1 MFTISKQLSISLF
14 SIFILSSL
22 FFMIQVIFFFNSN
35 AEVFSHFRSAFSSI
49 LIGLIFLNSYCL
61 KDYSQN
67 QKGINRKLALISF
80 FNSSNRYYFSL
91 HYFYFKLINYGFLSG
106 KILYWQISSLVIGL
120 ISLYAFI
127 YIHQKENNEE
137 INNYIL
143 ERYTE
148 FLILKYS
155 LIFFWLIISKL
166 PNQLLQTI

>member
-67 QKGINRKLALISF
+67 QKGINRKLALITFLILVIDTIF
-80 FNSSNRYYFSL
+80 FALFL
-91 HYFYFKLINYGFLSG
+91 FKLINYGFLSG

-127 YIHQKENNEE
+127 YIHQKR
-137 INNYIL
+137 IM
-143 ERYTE
+143 
-148 FLILKYS
+148 K
-155 LIFFWLIISKL
+155 K
-166 PNQLLQTI
+166 